1 MFRFHVFSQNEP
13 NFPLIFCRISVFLIK
28 IVTGI
33 KYKHTNLKMVTK
45 EMFNPVYYLM
55 RMGANYFNLRLQ
67 IEYWSS
73 VMFLI
78 DFSSQ
83 FEGMS

>member
-45 EMFNPVYYLM
+45 EMFNPVYY
-55 RMGANYFNLRLQ
+55 
-67 IEYWSS
+67 
-73 VMFLI
+73 
-78 DFSSQ
+78 Q
-83 FEGMS
+83 FEGMSELNRELNVI